1 MNFISLKAVIRI
13 KCPNKKMGDPMKKAQ
28 IMKEK
33 LEQEK
38 KYKDF
43 DSEIIPHINA
53 LNSFALKMTND
64 LDDAGDLVQDTL
76 LKAFRFFDKFEK
88 GTNAKAWLFQI
99 LKNSFINNYRK
110 NSREPNRVDYEDVQ
124 NFYESIKADEVK
136 TQHYENDA
144 FSDVLDDEIAHALS
158 LLPDDFRTIVFLSD
172 IEGYTYEE
180 ISDFMDCPIGTVRS
194 RLHRARKMLYALLY
208 QYAGENGY
216 VKLNKVKNNRKH
228 QNEINKI
235 NGAHLLSHA

>member
-1 MNFISLKAVIRI
+1 
-13 KCPNKKMGDPMKKAQ
+13 MKKALVQ
-28 IMKEK
+28 EK

-38 KYKDF
+38 KYRDF

-64 LDDAGDLVQDTL
+64 MDDAGDLVQDTL

-136 TQHYENDA
+136 TTHYENDA

-194 RLHRARKMLYALLY
+194 RLHRARKMLYTLLY

-216 VKLNKVKNNRKH
+216 VKLKKVKNNSRR
-228 QNEINKI
+228 QNEINKVSR
-235 NGAHLLSHA
+235 ALLLSHA

>member
-1 MNFISLKAVIRI
+1 
-13 KCPNKKMGDPMKKAQ
+13 MKKALVR
-28 IMKEK
+28 EK
-33 LEQEK
+33 LELEK

-43 DSEIIPHINA
+43 DTEIIPHINA

-64 LDDAGDLVQDTL
+64 MDDAGDLVQDTL

-110 NSREPNRVDYEDVQ
+110 NSREPNRVDYDDVQ

-136 TQHYENDA
+136 TNHYENDA

-172 IEGYTYEE
+172 IEAYTYEE

-216 VKLNKVKNNRKH
+216 IKLKKMKNNKVSKT
-228 QNEINKI
+228 
-235 NGAHLLSHA
+235 LSLSHA

>member
-1 MNFISLKAVIRI
+1 
-13 KCPNKKMGDPMKKAQ
+13 MKKALV
-28 IMKEK
+28 KEK
-33 LEQEK
+33 LELEK
-38 KYKDF
+38 KYSDF
-43 DSEIIPHINA
+43 DSEIVPHINA

-64 LDDAGDLVQDTL
+64 MDDAGDLVQDTL

-110 NSREPNRVDYEDVQ
+110 NSREPNRVDYDDVQ
-124 NFYESIKADEVK
+124 NFYESIKSDEVK
-136 TQHYENDA
+136 SNHYENDA
-144 FSDVLDDEIAHALS
+144 FSDVLDDDIAHALS

-194 RLHRARKMLYALLY
+194 RLHRARKMLYTLLY

-228 QNEINKI
+228 QNESNKV
-235 NGAHLLSHA
+235 NSFHSYSNV

>member
-1 MNFISLKAVIRI
+1 
-13 KCPNKKMGDPMKKAQ
+13 MGTNMKKALVR
-28 IMKEK
+28 EK
-33 LEQEK
+33 LELEK
-38 KYKDF
+38 KYQDF
-43 DSEIIPHINA
+43 DTEIIPHINA

-64 LDDAGDLVQDTL
+64 MDDAGDLVQDTL

-136 TQHYENDA
+136 TRHYENDA
-144 FSDVLDDEIAHALS
+144 FSNVLDDEIANSLS
-158 LLPDDFRTIVFLSD
+158 MLPDDFRTIVFLSD
-172 IEGYTYEE
+172 VEGYTYEE

-194 RLHRARKMLYALLY
+194 RLHRARKMLYTLLY

-216 VKLNKVKNNRKH
+216 IKLNKVKNNRKH

-235 NGAHLLSHA
+235 NITHSLSHA

>member
-1 MNFISLKAVIRI
+1 
-13 KCPNKKMGDPMKKAQ
+13 MKKASV
-28 IMKEK
+28 KEK
-33 LEQEK
+33 LELEK
-38 KYKDF
+38 KYSDF
-43 DSEIIPHINA
+43 DSEIVPHINA

-64 LDDAGDLVQDTL
+64 MDDAGDLVQDTL

-110 NSREPNRVDYEDVQ
+110 NSREPNRVDYDDVQ
-124 NFYESIKADEVK
+124 NFYESIKSDEVK
-136 TQHYENDA
+136 SNHYENDA
-144 FSDVLDDEIAHALS
+144 FSDVLDDDIAHALS

-194 RLHRARKMLYALLY
+194 RLHRARKMLYTLLY

-216 VKLNKVKNNRKH
+216 IKLNKVKNSRKH
-228 QNEINKI
+228 QNENKKI
-235 NGAHLLSHA
+235 NSLHSYSNV

>member
-1 MNFISLKAVIRI
+1 
-13 KCPNKKMGDPMKKAQ
+13 MKKALV
-28 IMKEK
+28 KEK
-33 LEQEK
+33 LELEK
-38 KYKDF
+38 KYQDF
-43 DSEIIPHINA
+43 DSEIVPHVNA

-110 NSREPNRVDYEDVQ
+110 TSREPNRVDYEDVQ

-136 TQHYENDA
+136 SNHYENDA
-144 FSDVLDDEIAHALS
+144 FSDVLDDEIAQALS

-194 RLHRARKMLYALLY
+194 RLHRARKMLYTLLY
-208 QYAGENGY
+208 QYAGKNGY
-216 VKLNKVKNNRKH
+216 VKLNKVKNNRKN
-228 QNEINKI
+228 QNEIKKINKI
-235 NGAHLLSHA
+235 DSYSHA

>member
-1 MNFISLKAVIRI
+1 
-13 KCPNKKMGDPMKKAQ
+13 MKKALVQ
-28 IMKEK
+28 EK
-33 LEQEK
+33 LELEK
-38 KYKDF
+38 KYRDF
-43 DSEIIPHINA
+43 DTEIIPHINA

-64 LDDAGDLVQDTL
+64 MDDAGDLVQDTL

-136 TQHYENDA
+136 TTHYENDA

-172 IEGYTYEE
+172 IESYTYEE

-194 RLHRARKMLYALLY
+194 RLHRARKMLYSLLY

-216 VKLNKVKNNRKH
+216 VKLKKVKNNSNR
-228 QNEINKI
+228 QIEIKKMSRT
-235 NGAHLLSHA
+235 LSLSHS

>member
-1 MNFISLKAVIRI
+1 
-13 KCPNKKMGDPMKKAQ
+13 MKKALVQ
-28 IMKEK
+28 EK
-33 LEQEK
+33 LELEK
-38 KYKDF
+38 KYRDF
-43 DSEIIPHINA
+43 DTEIIPHINA

-64 LDDAGDLVQDTL
+64 MDDAGDLVQDTL

-110 NSREPNRVDYEDVQ
+110 NSREPNRVDYDDVQ

-136 TQHYENDA
+136 TTHYENDA

-194 RLHRARKMLYALLY
+194 RLHRARKMLYSLLY
-208 QYAGENGY
+208 QYAGKNGY
-216 VKLNKVKNNRKH
+216 VKLKKVKNNSSR
-228 QNEINKI
+228 QIEIKKMTRT
-235 NGAHLLSHA
+235 LSLSHA